1 MTEIAARIQ
10 RMSRLSAGLLALA
23 LFSMGA
29 SAALFIRALTLRDS
43 VLPGVEVAGIEVGGL
58 ERADA
63 RARIAENLSARLHTP
78 LQVAIGQ
85 ERFTVVPAELFELD
99 VAATERRAFEAGRGS
114 VTARLGALATPSG
127 LEQHVEPVLTTRAEG
142 RVEIFRRIFA
152 ATERPVQARLRL
164 NGLEPIVIPGR
175 PGTTVD
181 QSALLGSIQ
190 AAAFAGVSAIGLD
203 PVRLEPSL
211 RTGEAER
218 AAAAARSLLSAPVAI
233 ERLGERLGL
242 LTPTQLARMLSFVA
256 VGGEYRLA
264 LDHDLLARRTVP
276 LAGQFLRKPVDA
288 HFKAKG
294 KRVRVVPGRP
304 GTRVDA
310 AALEAAVLSGAASIP
325 LPLTKLTPSFTT
337 QDAYALGIRQRVST
351 FTTDMGESSANR
363 IWNVQLLG
371 RYLDGTILQPG
382 QTFSYNKVMGP
393 RTIERGFREGQMIW
407 NGVLVPS
414 IGGGVCQT
422 ATTIFNAAFE
432 AGLPIKDRLNHSFY
446 ISHYPLGRD
455 ATVSWGGPDLVF
467 RNDLDHAILIKAH
480 GTTTTFTVSFYGTKQ
495 KRKVVATTSEQTNW
509 RSPYLQYAVDPNA
522 PAGSVRTTAGGGP
535 GFDVTV
541 YRKVLEDGKV
551 IRRDKFVS
559 RYTPENP
566 TAVYGAGS
574 TPPGPYFYLP
584 G

>member
-10 RMSRLSAGLLALA
+10 RMSRLSAALLALLLLA
-23 LFSMGA
+23 VAA
-29 SAALFIRALTLRDS
+29 SAALFVRAVTLRDS
-43 VLPGVEVAGIEVGGL
+43 VLPGVDVAGIEVGGL

-63 RARIAENLSARLHTP
+63 RARIVENLSARLHTP
-78 LQVAIGQ
+78 VQVALGQ
-85 ERFTVVPAELFELD
+85 ERFTVVPSELFELD
-99 VAATERRAFEAGRGS
+99 IAATERRAFEAGRGS
-114 VTARLGALATPSG
+114 VTARLRALAAPLG
-127 LEQHVEPVLTTRAEG
+127 VEQHVEPVLRTRPDG
-142 RVEIFRRIFA
+142 RVEIFRHIFG
-152 ATERPVQARLRL
+152 ATERPVPARLRL
-164 NGLEPIVIPGR
+164 NGLEPIVIPGSA
-175 PGTTVD
+175 GTTID
-181 QSALLGSIQ
+181 QPALLASIQ
-190 AAAFAGVSAIGLD
+190 AAALAGVNAIGVD

-211 RTGEAER
+211 GTGEAER
-218 AAAAARSLLSAPVAI
+218 AAAAARSLLAEPVAI
-233 ERLGERLGL
+233 ERRGERLGL
-242 LTPTQLARMLSFVA
+242 LTPVQLARMLRFFA
-256 VGGEYRLA
+256 VEGEYRLA
-264 LDHDLLARRTVP
+264 LDHDLLTQRTFP
-276 LAGQFLRKPVDA
+276 LARPFLRKPVDA

-310 AALEAAVLSGAASIP
+310 AELEAAVLTGARSIP
-325 LPLTKLTPSFTT
+325 LPLTNLTPRFTT
-337 QDAYALGIRQRVST
+337 QDAYALGIKQRVST

-432 AGLPIKDRLNHSFY
+432 AGMPIKDRINHSFY
-446 ISHYPLGRD
+446 ISHYPMGRD

-467 RNDLDHAILIKAH
+467 KNDLDHAILIKAH
-480 GTTTTFTVSFYGTKQ
+480 GTATTFTVSFYGTKQ

-509 RSPYLQYAVDPNA
+509 RSPHLQYAIDPNA
-522 PAGSVRTTAGGGP
+522 PAGLVQTTGGGGP

-541 YRKVLEDGKV
+541 YRKVFEDGKL

-559 RYTPENP
+559 KYTPENP
-566 TAVYGAGS
+566 TAIYGAGS

-584 G
+584 S

>member
-10 RMSRLSAGLLALA
+10 RMSRLSAALVALLLLVAA
-23 LFSMGA
+23 A
-29 SAALFIRALTLRDS
+29 SAALFIRALTLRDA
-43 VLPGVEVAGIEVGGL
+43 VLPGVDVAGVEVGGL
-58 ERADA
+58 QRADA
-63 RARIAENLSARLHTP
+63 RARIVESLSARLHAP
-78 LQVAIGQ
+78 VQVALGQ
-85 ERFTVVPAELFELD
+85 QRFTVVPSELFELD
-99 VAATERRAFEAGRGS
+99 IAATERRAFDAGRGS
-114 VTARLGALATPSG
+114 VTARLGALATPFG
-127 LEQHVEPVLTTRAEG
+127 IEQHVEPVLRTRPDG
-142 RVEIFRRIFA
+142 RVEIFRQIFG

-164 NGLEPIVIPGR
+164 NGLEPVVIPGR

-181 QSALLGSIQ
+181 QTALLANIQ
-190 AAAFAGVSAIGLD
+190 AAALAGVGAIGVD

-218 AAAAARSLLSAPVAI
+218 AAAAARSLLAEPVAI
-233 ERLGERLGL
+233 ERRGERLGL
-242 LTPTQLARMLSFVA
+242 LRPVQLARMLRFVA
-256 VGGEYRLA
+256 VDGEYRLA
-264 LDHDLLARRTVP
+264 LDHDLLARRTHP
-276 LAGQFLRKPVDA
+276 LAKPFLRKPVDA

-310 AALEAAVLSGAASIP
+310 AELEAAVLTGARSIP
-325 LPLTKLTPSFTT
+325 LPLTTLTPRFTT

-351 FTTDMGESSANR
+351 FTTDMGESSSNR

-432 AGLPIKDRLNHSFY
+432 AGMPIKDRLNHSFY
-446 ISHYPLGRD
+446 ISHYPMGRD

-467 RNDLDHAILIKAH
+467 KNDLDHAILIKAH
-480 GTTTTFTVSFYGTKQ
+480 GTATTFTVSFYGTKQ

-509 RSPYLQYAVDPNA
+509 RSPHLQYAIDPNA
-522 PAGSVRTTAGGGP
+522 PPGSVRTTGGGGP

-541 YRKVLEDGKV
+541 YRKVFEDGKL

>member
-1 MTEIAARIQ
+1 
-10 RMSRLSAGLLALA
+10 
-23 LFSMGA
+23 
-29 SAALFIRALTLRDS
+29 
-43 VLPGVEVAGIEVGGL
+43 
-58 ERADA
+58 
-63 RARIAENLSARLHTP
+63 
-78 LQVAIGQ
+78 
-85 ERFTVVPAELFELD
+85 FELD
-99 VAATERRAFEAGRGS
+99 AAATERRAFEAGRGS

-127 LEQHVEPVLTTRAEG
+127 LEQHVEPLLTTRAEG
-142 RVEIFRRIFA
+142 RIDIFRQIFD
-152 ATERPVQARLRL
+152 ATERPVPARLRL

-181 QSALLGSIQ
+181 QAALLGSIQ
-190 AAAFAGVSAIGLD
+190 AAALAGVSAIGVD

-211 RTGEAER
+211 LTGEAER
-218 AAAAARSLLSAPVAI
+218 AAAAARTLLAAPVAI
-233 ERLGERLGL
+233 ERRGERLGV
-242 LTPTQLARMLSFVA
+242 LTPVQLARMVSFVA
-256 VGGEYRLA
+256 IDGEYRLA

-276 LAGQFLRKPVDA
+276 LAMPYLRKPVDA

-310 AALEAAVLSGAASIP
+310 VALEAAVLSGARSIP
-325 LPLTKLTPSFTT
+325 LPLTTLTPRFTT

-351 FTTDMGESSANR
+351 FTTDMGESSSNR

-382 QTFSYNKVMGP
+382 QTFSYNKVLGP
-393 RTIERGFREGQMIW
+393 RTIERGFREGMMIW

-455 ATVSWGGPDLVF
+455 ATVSWGGPDFVF

-480 GTTTTFTVSFYGTKQ
+480 GTATTFTVSFYGTKQ

-509 RSPYLQYAVDPNA
+509 RSPHLQYAIDPNA
-522 PAGSVRTTAGGGP
+522 PPGSVRTAGGGGP

-541 YRKVLEDGKV
+541 YRRVFEDGKV
-551 IRRDKFVS
+551 IRRDKFIS
-559 RYTPENP
+559 RYTAQNP

-584 G
+584 S

>member
-23 LFSMGA
+23 LLAMAA

-63 RARIAENLSARLHTP
+63 RARIAENLSARLHAP
-78 LQVAIGQ
+78 VEVALGQ
-85 ERFTVVPAELFELD
+85 SRFTVVPAELFELD

-114 VTARLGALATPSG
+114 VTARLGALATLTG
-127 LEQHVEPVLTTRAEG
+127 IAQHVDPVLATRADG
-142 RVEIFRRIFA
+142 RIEIFRQIFG
-152 ATERPVQARLRL
+152 ATERPVPARLRL

-181 QSALLGSIQ
+181 QSALLATIR
-190 AAAFAGVSAIGLD
+190 AAALAGVSAIGFD

-218 AAAAARSLLSAPVAI
+218 AAAAARTLLAAPVAI
-233 ERLGERLGL
+233 ERRDERLGQL
-242 LTPTQLARMLSFVA
+242 SPAQLARMLRFVA

-264 LDHDLLARRTVP
+264 LDHELLARRALP
-276 LAGQFLRKPVDA
+276 LARPFLRKPMDA

-310 AALEAAVLSGAASIP
+310 AALEAAVLSGAPSIA
-325 LPLTKLTPSFTT
+325 LPLTALAPRFTT
-337 QDAYALGIRQRVST
+337 QDAYALGIKQRVST

-382 QTFSYNKVMGP
+382 QVFSYNKIMGP

-432 AGLPIKDRLNHSFY
+432 AGMPIRDRLNHSFY
-446 ISHYPLGRD
+446 ISHYPMGRD
-455 ATVSWGGPDLVF
+455 ATVAWGGPDLVF
-467 RNDLDHAILIKAH
+467 KNDLDHAILIKAH
-480 GTTTTFTVSFYGTKQ
+480 GTPSTFTVSFYGTKQ
-495 KRKVVATTSEQTNW
+495 KRKIVATTSEQTNW
-509 RSPYLQYAVDPNA
+509 RSPHLQYAIDPNA
-522 PAGSVRTTAGGGP
+522 PAGLVQTTGGGGS

-541 YRKVLEDGKV
+541 YRKVFEDGKL

-559 RYTPENP
+559 KYTPENP

-584 G
+584 S